1 MQCGLGTRL
10 GTALALAVVA
20 TSRAFALATYTSLP
34 NKEMLFK
41 LQRTDVRGQWQEI
54 IYDRKFC
61 LSDSDQD
68 GMSNGMELGGK
79 LHSALPS
86 KASPNRCG

>member
-1 MQCGLGTRL
+1 MQCGL

-20 TSRAFALATYTSLP
+20 TSSAFALATYTSLP
-34 NKEMLFK
+34 NKETLFK
-41 LQRTDVRGQWQEI
+41 LQRTDVREQWQEI